1 MCECEGFKRT
11 CHNTMIIEKS
21 LVWSERERERV
32 VKIERNRNKR
42 AMTGP
47 NR

>member
-21 LVWSERERERV
+21 LVWSERERER
-32 VKIERNRNKR
+32 ERESGENREKLK
-42 AMTGP
+42 
-47 NR
+47 

>member
-21 LVWSERERERV
+21 LVWSERERESG
-32 VKIERNRNKR
+32 ENREKLK
-42 AMTGP
+42 
-47 NR
+47 